1 MLICSQVVP
10 WNEAQKVLNVT
21 VSSLGEP
28 KHFKQGHNHVAAP
41 KSSSSSTARPPPP
54 LTPST
59 PGVHYSTTYTPNGYF
74 TTVAPYK
81 NSSKGKNKKKY
92 EASQVIEFKNIDCQM
107 GYMFPRYGSL
117 KRHGGVTQPLFLN
130 DILKNKYDND

>member
-1 MLICSQVVP
+1 MIQVVP

-28 KHFKQGHNHVAAP
+28 KHYKNQNHIAAP
-41 KSSSSSTARPPPP
+41 KSSSSSTARPPP

-74 TTVAPYK
+74 TTAAPYK
-81 NSSKGKNKKKY
+81 KSSKGHKKKY
-92 EASQVIEFKNIDCQM
+92 EASQV
-107 GYMFPRYGSL
+107 
-117 KRHGGVTQPLFLN
+117 
-130 DILKNKYDND
+130 NKLIAE